1 MAQRWLGSIC
11 AGIRY
16 RRDWLRRR
24 RKPDAAQAWGL
35 RLLEDPGLD
44 ARDAHPAWFPD
55 HDAVVQ
61 LYPDADPPPDAHTFE
76 FWRIPGRKQLT
87 HDGKRLVLVSHWP
100 GCCVRLA
107 LAPDLEDGSAYLYA
121 TRACA
126 TPCAR
131 YRTLAAKLDALSAAT
146 VATPVATAR
155 SRPTPAALLELHT
168 LQALDATLAG
178 ASLREVGE
186 GLFGA
191 DAVAADWHKD
201 SALRARVR
209 RLVRRGDE
217 LMHGGYRRLAQLPMF
232 RRIRGRFSTRA
243 NRPLARSLAFLRV
256 PLSGRVVWPG
266 LMEVHPM
273 RPAPSR
279 PAAAAV
285 TATSQPQRYL
295 TNDEAADYLRLS
307 PRTLEKQRVIGGGPS
322 SAVRPPRHVRGVRPR
337 CLGRP
342 AQLRGHVRSRIRRA
356 PRGRLP

>member
-100 GCCVRLA
+100 AAFGWHSHPTGRWFGLSLRHTRLRHALCALPHARCEAGCAICRNRGHACGNSPLPPHA
-107 LAPDLEDGSAYLYA
+107 RRAAGTAYLA
-121 TRACA
+121 S
-126 TPCAR
+126 AR
-131 YRTLAAKLDALSAAT
+131 RD
-146 VATPVATAR
+146 
-155 SRPTPAALLELHT
+155 
-168 LQALDATLAG
+168 LAG

-232 RRIRGRFSTRA
+232 
-243 NRPLARSLAFLRV
+243 
-256 PLSGRVVWPG
+256 
-266 LMEVHPM
+266 
-273 RPAPSR
+273 PS
-279 PAAAAV
+279 
-285 TATSQPQRYL
+285 
-295 TNDEAADYLRLS
+295 
-307 PRTLEKQRVIGGGPS
+307 
-322 SAVRPPRHVRGVRPR
+322 H
-337 CLGRP
+337 
-342 AQLRGHVRSRIRRA
+342 
-356 PRGRLP
+356 